1 MAVDNKKMAAD
12 CFRRG
17 TEAMQKENWDYAI
30 QMFLQCVRMVPD
42 NLLFRQTLRG
52 CEKKKY
58 GNNKSGAKMSGMKL
72 MGPRGRIKKGQL
84 KKEWN
89 LVDQASEEGL
99 AINPWDPQLNAD
111 LGEAC
116 IKQEFK
122 EIAVY
127 AYECAVEGDSNNKEL
142 LQQLAELYEAR
153 GDFQVAVTVWERI
166 CRVDPND
173 GAARMR
179 ANQAATKQVID
190 RGGYEGADNTKGVMA
205 AHEVAKR
212 LNISKDGTA
221 DGPGQSEEADLQRAM
236 RKEPDN
242 KDHYQRLG
250 DFYKRSG
257 KFDEAVQMFEKA
269 VELSGG
275 DVNIKEQVEDVRLDQ
290 MRKNIDIAKSR
301 SDGSEESTQQIKD
314 LEKEFHLREMEMLR
328 GRVDRY
334 PGDLRLKFRLGEGFM
349 HEAKFAEAIPLFQQA
364 SRDSRMEAKCLAFLG
379 KCFIQEKKYPLAKR
393 QFEKAAPKIDVHDQ
407 EELFLEVHYWLGRLC
422 ESSKDNEAAEEHYG
436 EVLAVQYEYRDT
448 LKRLEGLQGG

>member
-1 MAVDNKKMAAD
+1 MAGDHRKMAAD

-58 GNNKSGAKMSGMKL
+58 GNNKSGAKMGGMKL
-72 MGPRGRIKKGQL
+72 MGPRGRIRKGQL
-84 KKEWN
+84 KKEWK
-89 LVDQASEEGL
+89 LVDQACEEGL
-99 AINPWDPQLNAD
+99 TINPWDSQLNAD
-111 LGEAC
+111 LGLAC
-116 IKQEFK
+116 IRLEYK
-122 EIAVY
+122 EVAVY
-127 AYECAVEGDSNNKEL
+127 AYECAVEGDSNNKDL
-142 LQQLAELYEAR
+142 LQRLAELYEAR

-190 RGGYEGADNTKGVMA
+190 RGGYEGADDTKGVMA
-205 AHEVAKR
+205 PHEVAKR
-212 LNISKDGTA
+212 LNIAKAGSA
-221 DGPGQSEEADLQRAM
+221 DGPGQSEEADLQRAL

-242 KDHYQRLG
+242 KDHYLRLG
-250 DFYKRSG
+250 DFYKRNG
-257 KFDEAVQMFEKA
+257 KFDEAVQMLEKA

-275 DVNIKEQVEDVRLDQ
+275 DANIREQVEDVQLDQ
-290 MRKNIDIAKSR
+290 MRKNIDIARSR
-301 SDGSEESTQQIKD
+301 ADDSEEAAQQVKD
-314 LEKEFHLREMEMLR
+314 LKKELRLREMEILR
-328 GRVDRY
+328 GRVERY
-334 PGDLRLKFRLGEGFM
+334 PGDLRVKYRLAECLID
-349 HEAKFAEAIPLFQQA
+349 EARFADAIPLLQQA
-364 SRDSRMEAKCLAFLG
+364 SRDSRMEAKCLAHLG
-379 KCFIQEKKYPLAKR
+379 RCFIQEKKYPLAKR
-393 QFEKAAPKIDVHDQ
+393 QFEKAAPKIDARDQ
-407 EELFLEVHYWLGRLC
+407 EELFLEVRYWLGRLC
-422 ESSKDNEAAEEHYG
+422 ESSKDMEAAEEHYG

>member
-173 GAARMR
+173 GDARMR

-205 AHEVAKR
+205 DHEVAKR

-275 DVNIKEQVEDVRLDQ
+275 DVNIKEQV
-290 MRKNIDIAKSR
+290 
-301 SDGSEESTQQIKD
+301 
-314 LEKEFHLREMEMLR
+314 
-328 GRVDRY
+328 
-334 PGDLRLKFRLGEGFM
+334 
-349 HEAKFAEAIPLFQQA
+349 
-364 SRDSRMEAKCLAFLG
+364 
-379 KCFIQEKKYPLAKR
+379 
-393 QFEKAAPKIDVHDQ
+393 
-407 EELFLEVHYWLGRLC
+407 
-422 ESSKDNEAAEEHYG
+422 
-436 EVLAVQYEYRDT
+436 
-448 LKRLEGLQGG
+448 